1 MLVWRGHKAKVRAL
15 AFSPDGRFVATTAG
29 NSQYVWLWE
38 ASTGQRVRKF
48 ADGYAGRR
56 AIAFFP
62 DGRHIA
68 AVWEYGG
75 GSVWDVESGEVVS
88 RFEAPS
94 GQYPD
99 ALAVSPDGA
108 RLFGCQAAQ
117 SVFEWDGPTLPLVDR
132 RPPARTHVKLCRG
145 TPRIGFSPK
154 GTYFCIAEWQMW
166 LYEPSALE
174 LRRTLRAP
182 LGDAS
187 AAAFAWTPD
196 ESRLAVAFGHGAAV
210 WRADDWT
217 APPVRIPGHGNLV
230 RAVGFLPGGGSVLT
244 AAMDGTVRLW
254 DSTTGAETHQFDW
267 GIGKV
272 QAAAVSPD
280 GTMCAAGGDDG
291 HLVVWD
297 IDL

>member
-1 MLVWRGHKAKVRAL
+1 MLVWRGHKAKVRGL
-15 AFSPDGRFVATTAG
+15 AFSPDGRYIATTAG
-29 NSQYVWLWE
+29 TSQYVWLWE
-38 ASTGQRVRKF
+38 ASTGTRVRKF
-48 ADGYAGRR
+48 TDRYNAR
-56 AIAFFP
+56 AVAFLP
-62 DGRHIA
+62 DGRHIIGA
-68 AVWEYGG
+68 WDYGGATVWE
-75 GSVWDVESGEVVS
+75 VESGKVVAVLNAGAS
-88 RFEAPS
+88 
-94 GQYPD
+94 QYSD
-99 ALAVSPDGA
+99 ALAVSPDGG
-108 RLFGCQAAQ
+108 RLLACNITRGL
-117 SVFEWDGPTLPLVDR
+117 SEWDMPTLPALDR
-132 RPPARTHVKLCRG
+132 RAPDRTHDKLCRG

-154 GTYFCIAEWQMW
+154 GTYFCVAEWQMW
-166 LYEPSALE
+166 LYEPKALE

-187 AAAFAWTPD
+187 AAQFAWTPD

-210 WRADDWT
+210 WRADDWSI
-217 APPVRIPGHGNLV
+217 PPVRIPGHGNLV
-230 RAVGFLPGGGSVLT
+230 RAIGFLPGGGTVLT

-254 DSTTGAETHQFDW
+254 NSTTGAETRQHDW